1 MWIKNTET
9 GKEWFVSETQGKKW
23 LKEDHF
29 KAVSDQKASNSDQNG
44 SKNEQKGDNGDQNPS
59 KTDQT
64 EVNSNQKPSDDEVSL
79 TELKAAA
86 KEQGIAGYTKM
97 DKAQLE
103 EALGE
108 LNGTE

>member
-1 MWIKNTET
+1 MWIINTET

-29 KAVSDQKASNSDQNG
+29 KVVSDQKASNSDQ
-44 SKNEQKGDNGDQNPS
+44 SPS
-59 KTDQT
+59 KTDQN